1 MCICH
6 SDRRV
11 AADHACLPPEL
22 TPEPVEHN
30 AKRCKF
36 TRLDTPWRDRLFAEL
51 DGWLRLAVVLL
62 EEADFHRRI
71 EVGTPIMAAAGLP
84 RQRKRECLERLE
96 RLGLIAI
103 EWQGQGM
110 PIITPLHLSGRP
122 RRR

>member
-11 AADHACLPPEL
+11 AADHAYLPPEL

-51 DGWLRLAVVLL
+51 DG
-62 EEADFHRRI
+62 
-71 EVGTPIMAAAGLP
+71 
-84 RQRKRECLERLE
+84 
-96 RLGLIAI
+96 
-103 EWQGQGM
+103 
-110 PIITPLHLSGRP
+110 
-122 RRR
+122 